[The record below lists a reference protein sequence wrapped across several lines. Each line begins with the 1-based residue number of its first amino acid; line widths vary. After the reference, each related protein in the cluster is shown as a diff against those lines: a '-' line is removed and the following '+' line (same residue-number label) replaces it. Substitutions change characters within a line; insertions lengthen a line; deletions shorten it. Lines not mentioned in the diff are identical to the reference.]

1 MSQGQAPPP
10 PLRRRR
16 HLPRIAGWC
25 CGLIL
30 AIPLL
35 GGLAL
40 GALIIRLS
48 QGPIESSLIARQ
60 IERATNRPDS
70 AMRIGIEHAA
80 IAWEGWRGTGAPL
93 DIRLTGVTLRDT
105 AGRPQVTL
113 PEAGITLSFA
123 SLLRGMLAPATI
135 ELRRPSL
142 ILLRD
147 AEGGL
152 SVDFGSAG
160 AEAPPAAD
168 APGEP
173 VEHILADLMAPAE
186 DRAMHTSLRRIRI
199 TGGTVTVRDRR
210 LGRDWSLNDTQIELR
225 RLAEG
230 GIEGDGGAVMRMG
243 EVDLPVH
250 LRGTARNQ
258 GNGPNPIR
266 FSVRLDLPVLRPSEI
281 ATVLPPLAP
290 LAILDA
296 PVAIQ
301 ARAEF
306 DQDGRPLRGG
316 LDIQAP
322 EGGSLKLD
330 GATALPF
337 ARLSA
342 SLEGNQGQL
351 SLDQA
356 RLELP
361 GQGHSTLE
369 VSGRIALGDAGWAGE
384 LRAGLAR
391 LDLAELP
398 SLWPEGLAPET
409 RAGLLRAAPRGA
421 MRDATLRVEVAADA
435 GLTQWRLPGARIEAV
450 LADALLVA
458 PGGPQLAVDT
468 IDLAAEVRPDSL
480 RIENISLRLPRPPG
494 EGGFAP
500 TLTGQ
505 GQAALR
511 DGRWRG
517 EMSLGLDRARFADLP
532 SIWPDGL
539 ARGARQWLTEN
550 ITAGE
555 ASAGRWQV
563 TAEAGEDYS
572 GFRLTGLTGRI
583 EVQGA
588 TVHWLRPVPP
598 VRNAAGYASFG
609 LDAIEVQ
616 VASARQENAAG
627 QPGALELRDAALRF
641 LFPGTGPDRTEMS
654 FGMAGP
660 LAELVNVLRHPRLHL
675 FDRQPFPATVAAGA
689 FEGRLNIGFPMVN
702 DLTMDQVRL
711 RAEAKATNARLTR
724 LLFDRDLE
732 AANLDVVTDTEQL
745 RLSGTAS
752 LVGIP
757 LRLGVEMDFR
767 SGPAT
772 QVVVRESVTARGD
785 AERLAQLGFDTGALL
800 RGPVA
805 IEVRTER
812 RRNGQ
817 AIVNLQ
823 GDLRD
828 AVLAFPPLGWVKAAG
843 SPGSAEAVFR
853 LQGDRLTGID
863 NIRIEALELSLRARA
878 MARAGRIERVELQE
892 TGFGAS
898 RLTGDARAP
907 SAAGQPWSITLRGPV
922 LDLRSIFGAENQV
935 SGGAARDRNAPSEL
949 PEGNQTP
956 LALDFRFDQVMLG
969 PDRDLYATQSRGRI
983 DSSGVL
989 REANLRGRTSRNAGN
1004 FELVM
1009 TPRGQARYLRGAAED
1024 GGGLLR
1030 AFGIVET
1037 IQGGRLTL
1045 NAQYDQPGPGA
1056 PLSGTAELDNFTVR
1070 NAPVLGKIL
1079 QAMTLFGVVEAMQRG
1094 LVFSRAV
1101 VPFTLTPDV
1110 LRINDARAFSA
1121 SLGLTARGRILRE
1134 RTILDIEGTIVPAYV
1149 FNTLLGNLP
1158 LVGRLFS
1165 PEQGGGV
1172 FAATF
1177 RAQGPPDSAEVTVNP
1192 LAALTPGFLR
1202 GLFGLAEGSRS
1213 RREPATR

>member
-1 MSQGQAPPP
+1 M
-10 PLRRRR
+10 
-16 HLPRIAGWC
+16 GWC
-25 CGLIL
+25 CGLVL

-40 GALIIRLS
+40 GALVARLAH
-48 QGPIESSLIARQ
+48 GPIESSFIARQ
-60 IERATNRPDS
+60 IERATNRPGS
-70 AMRIGIEHAA
+70 AMRIGIERAA
-80 IAWEGWRGTGAPL
+80 VAWEGWRGSGAPL

-105 AGRPQVTL
+105 SGRPQVTL
-113 PEAGITLSFA
+113 PEAAVTLSLA
-123 SLLRGMLAPATI
+123 SLLRGTLAPATI

-147 AEGGL
+147 EEGGI
-152 SVDFGSAG
+152 SVDFGGTGAAGPPAG
-160 AEAPPAAD
+160 AEAQGDPP
-168 APGEP
+168 
-173 VEHILADLMAPAE
+173 EHILADLMAPAE

-210 LGRDWSLNDTQIELR
+210 IGRDWSLNDTQIELQ
-225 RLAEG
+225 RLPDG
-230 GIEGDGGAVMRMG
+230 GVEGDGEAIMRVG

-250 LRGTARNQ
+250 LRGTAQ
-258 GNGPNPIR
+258 GNPVR
-266 FSVRLDLPVLRPSEI
+266 FAVRLDLPVLRPAEI
-281 ATVLPPLAP
+281 ATILPPLAP

-322 EGGSLKLD
+322 EGGNLKLD
-330 GATALPF
+330 GEAALPF
-337 ARLSA
+337 ARLAA
-342 SLEGNQGQL
+342 SFEGNRQQF

-361 GQGHSTLE
+361 GQGRTTLE
-369 VSGRIALGDAGWAGE
+369 VTGRVALGDAGWAGE

-398 SLWPEGLAPET
+398 ELWPEGLAPQT
-409 RAGLLRAAPRGA
+409 RDALQRAAPRGA
-421 MRDATLRVEVAADA
+421 VRDATLRVQVAAEAD
-435 GLTQWRLPGARIEAV
+435 LTHWRFPGARIEAV

-458 PGGPQLAVDT
+458 PGSASDGRQLRVDT
-468 IDLAAEVRPDSL
+468 IELAAEVRPDALSVEAL
-480 RIENISLRLPRPPG
+480 TLRLPVPPG
-494 EGGFAP
+494 AGGFAP
-500 TLTGQ
+500 TLRAAGR
-505 GQAALR
+505 AALG

-517 EMSLGLDRARFADLP
+517 EMRLELDRARFADLP
-532 SIWPDGL
+532 ALWPEGL
-539 ARGARQWLTEN
+539 GEGARYWMTEN

-555 ASAGRWQV
+555 ASAGRWQI
-563 TAEAGEDYS
+563 TAEAAEDYS
-572 GFRLTGLTGRI
+572 GFALTGLTGRV

-598 VRNAAGYASFG
+598 VRNAAGHATFG
-609 LDAIEVQ
+609 LDAIDVQ
-616 VASARQENAAG
+616 VTSARQENAAG
-627 QPGALELRDAALRF
+627 QPGPLEIRDAALRF
-641 LFPGTGPDRTEMS
+641 VFPGTGPERAEMA
-654 FGMAGP
+654 FNMAGP
-660 LAELVNVLRHPRLHL
+660 LADLVNVLRHPRLHL

-689 FEGRLNIGFPMVN
+689 FEGRLNIAFPMIAA
-702 DLTMDQVRL
+702 LGMEQVRL

-732 AANLDVVTDTEQL
+732 DANIDLVTDTEQL

-752 LVGIP
+752 MVGIP

-772 QVVVRESVTARGD
+772 QVVSRESVTARGD
-785 AERLAQLGFDTGALL
+785 AERLAMLGFNVGPFL

-805 IEVRTER
+805 FEVRTER
-812 RRNGQ
+812 RRNRQGV
-817 AIVNLQ
+817 VNLR

-843 SPGSAEAVFR
+843 NPGSAEAVFR
-853 LQGDRLTGID
+853 LQGERLTGID

-878 MARAGRIERVELQE
+878 TARAGRIDRIELQE

-898 RLTGDARAP
+898 RLMGDARAP
-907 SAAGQPWSITLRGPV
+907 TGTGQPWNINLRGPV

-935 SGGAARDRNAPSEL
+935 SGGAARDRNAP
-949 PEGNQTP
+949 PEVPDGNQAP
-956 LALDFRFDQVMLG
+956 LALDLRFDQVMLG
-969 PDRDLYATQSRGRI
+969 PGRDVYATQSRGRI
-983 DSSGVL
+983 DPSGVL
-989 REANLRGRTSRNAGN
+989 REANLRGRTSRNAGP

-1009 TPRGQARYLRGAAED
+1009 TPRGQARQLRGTAED

-1037 IQGGRLTL
+1037 IEGGRLTL
-1045 NAQYDQPGPGA
+1045 NAQYERSGPGA
-1056 PLSGTAELDNFTVR
+1056 PLTGTAELDNFTVR
-1070 NAPVLGKIL
+1070 NAPALGKVL

-1101 VPFTLTPDV
+1101 VPFTLEPDV
-1110 LRINDARAFSA
+1110 LRINEARAFSA

-1177 RAQGPPDSAEVTVNP
+1177 RAQGPPENAEVTVNP

-1202 GLFGLAEGSRS
+1202 GLFGLAEGSR
-1213 RREPATR
+1213 PAR